1 MIRATQS
8 EVWKDVCHAAD
19 LQMRLHRVGLRSG
32 KCLSFLWS
40 GSCCAR
46 GDRVTKTVSALMG
59 PWSRQKGTISQK
71 RMCIVLYG
79 HRFSLALVID
89 GTTNKHAL
97 TSVTCTQP
105 PHLWVLWSWPS
116 RVFCLLAV
124 PIQTLAPSTVRSPQG
139 AFKKQVCASLS
150 FREERCIPQNIF
162 FFSNWVINWIK
173 HGFTKSA
180 F

>member
-59 PWSRQKGTISQK
+59 PWSRQKGVISQK

-89 GTTNKHAL
+89 GTTNKHTL
-97 TSVTCTQP
+97 TSVTSTQL

-124 PIQTLAPSTVRSPQG
+124 PIQTLAPSMVRSPGELLKNRGLCITQLQG
-139 AFKKQVCASLS
+139 RATYPTKH
-150 FREERCIPQNIF
+150 F
-162 FFSNWVINWIK
+162 FFKLSHYWIK